1 MESYPVDLDAGQIL
15 RWVMTEQR
23 TAPSTFRMTAR
34 RASEVQ
40 EIPLRK
46 ELHLGDEEREDLRE
60 IATIATLEI
69 APFHA
74 HDGWRLTIVVEDEAG
89 PQISE
94 GTATAAGGDEEID
107 PSAFY
112 EEFVH
117 PGRGTANVS
126 AEVED
131 FAAKA
136 RVTRLLASIETNR
149 HGYGGA
155 R

>member
-1 MESYPVDLDAGQIL
+1 METYPVDLDAGQIL

-34 RASEVQ
+34 RATEVQ
-40 EIPLRK
+40 EIPFRK
-46 ELHLGDEEREDLRE
+46 ELHLGDEREHLRE

-69 APFHA
+69 APFHT
-74 HDGWRLTIVVEDEAG
+74 HDGWRLTIVVEDETG

-94 GTATAAGGDEEID
+94 RTATAAGGDEEID
-107 PSAFY
+107 PGAFY

-117 PGRGTANVS
+117 PGRGTANVT

-136 RVTRLLASIETNR
+136 RVTRLRASIETNR